1 MNISKK
7 IIEQIKDEIKIG
19 DTIDLIKA
27 YDEKMHDYIIWNGR
41 YGKVVQVLNDSTS
54 IVRAQSGT
62 DFIIPDFVIRRTRL
76 GGKTT
81 C

>member
-7 IIEQIKDEIKIG
+7 IIEEIKDEIKIG

-41 YGKVVQVLNDSTS
+41 YGKVVKVLNDGTS